1 MAAPGILKEVE
12 GIFVRGGVPKFG
24 VLTLFLVS
32 KKSWCNS
39 SINLGPLTV
48 CLANMVFRKKF
59 FPIASCY

>member
-39 SINLGPLTV
+39 SINLGLLTF
-48 CLANMVFRKKF
+48 A
-59 FPIASCY
+59 